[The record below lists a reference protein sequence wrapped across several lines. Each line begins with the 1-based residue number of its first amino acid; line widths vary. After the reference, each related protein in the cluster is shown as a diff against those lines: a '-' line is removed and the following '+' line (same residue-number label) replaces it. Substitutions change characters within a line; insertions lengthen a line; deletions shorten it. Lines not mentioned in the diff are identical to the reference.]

1 MQKSCFPI
9 LRMADW
15 RVGVAPG
22 SEWILHGC
30 DFGCDSDV
38 ILDVKIYIQILHGC
52 ELDVMRV
59 DRIYQQIL
67 HGCESRCESVKIGGY
82 CNGPNVNVECAI
94 HIRSVQLHIVYIDI
108 LSRFVTLRP

>member
-1 MQKSCFPI
+1 M
-9 LRMADW
+9 R
-15 RVGVAPG
+15 
-22 SEWILHGC
+22 GC

-38 ILDVKIYIQILHGC
+38 ISGVKIYLQILRGC

-94 HIRSVQLHIVYIDI
+94 RIRRSTAYSVYQYPIEHAYVKQQRSQSSSGI
-108 LSRFVTLRP
+108 T